1 MSEDSLNLR
10 RRAHDPVG
18 VWLERISFVFAVA
31 AGLIL
36 VAMALM
42 SVYSILGRWLFSSPL
57 LGDYE
62 MVQMMSAMAVS
73 LTLPYTQWA
82 RGHVIVDFFTVKAS
96 ERVRRFLDASAY
108 ALMALFS
115 GVLTWRLAI
124 GFNDYLGNFD
134 ASMMLGLPTWWGY
147 VPIVPSFGLLT
158 LVAAYSVFETL
169 KGYEL

>member
-1 MSEDSLNLR
+1 VSEGSLNLR
-10 RRAHDPVG
+10 REAHDPVG
-18 VWLERISFVFAVA
+18 VWLERVSFVFAVA

-36 VAMALM
+36 IAMALM

-96 ERVRRFLDASAY
+96 DTVKRVLDSAAY
-108 ALMALFS
+108 GLMALLS

-124 GFNDYLGNFD
+124 GFEDYLGNFD

-158 LVAAYSVFETL
+158 LVSVYSIYEII
-169 KGYEL
+169 KGYDL

>member
-1 MSEDSLNLR
+1 MAEGSLNLR
-10 RRAHDPVG
+10 REAHDPLG
-18 VWLERISFVFAVA
+18 VWLERVSFVFAVA

-36 VAMALM
+36 IAMALM

-82 RGHVIVDFFTVKAS
+82 RGHVIVDFFTVKATDNVK
-96 ERVRRFLDASAY
+96 RVLDISAY
-108 ALMALFS
+108 TLMALLS
-115 GVLTWRLAI
+115 GVLTWRLAV
-124 GFNDYLGNFD
+124 GLQDYLGNFD

-147 VPIVPSFGLLT
+147 VPIVPSFALLT
-158 LVAAYSVFETL
+158 LVSVYSIYEII
-169 KGYEL
+169 KGYDL